1 VSKPD
6 VVLYGASGYT
16 GQHVAW
22 KLAERGIPFV
32 AAGRNRAR
40 VEEQLTKMPE
50 LKKANYE
57 VVGVEHNEASLTEL
71 FRGRKVVHN
80 LVGPF
85 MQLGEPVV
93 RAALAAGVHY
103 LDATGE
109 QDWMLHL
116 RKTYASQFAD
126 KGLVLSPA
134 CASMWNSGLLVAE
147 AALEKEGIDSLDI
160 LYTLHGI
167 PSVSSTLSFMRMC
180 CQPQLYLSD
189 KKLVPWPAAIGI
201 QVSVP
206 GQHQILTALPWSG
219 GGESVFYEH
228 DPRVR
233 NCTTLVAFRN
243 QALMAMLIPKMTE
256 FQQRHAHLSSEEQ
269 ERATNAWAMEI
280 APKGDMAREDYNQH
294 RVLFTCHGRG
304 TLVAHSVAIWGVT
317 GYVMTGALGA
327 ATIDRLLLG
336 RELCVGFQPAA
347 RVVGPKR
354 LRGELA
360 SEGVFGQAS
369 VLI

>member
-1 VSKPD
+1 MSKPE

-22 KLAERGIPFV
+22 KLAERGIPFI
-32 AAGRNRAR
+32 AAGRNKDRVQEHLAR
-40 VEEQLTKMPE
+40 MPE
-50 LKKANYE
+50 LRKAEYE
-57 VVGVEHNEASLTEL
+57 VVGVEHSEAALTEL
-71 FRGRKVVHN
+71 FRGRKIVHN
-80 LVGPF
+80 LVGPY

-93 RAALAAGVHY
+93 RAALAAGAHY

-109 QDWMLHL
+109 QDWMLYL
-116 RKTYASQFAD
+116 RKHFSAKFAD
-126 KGLVLSPA
+126 KGLALSPA
-134 CASMWNSGLLVAE
+134 CASMWNSGLLAAE
-147 AALEKEGIDSLDI
+147 AVLEKEGIDSLDI

-189 KKLVPWPAAIGI
+189 KKLVPWAAAAGV

-206 GQHQILTALPWSG
+206 GQHQVLTALPWSG
-219 GGESVFYEH
+219 GGESVFFEH
-228 DPRVR
+228 DARVR

-243 QALMAMLIPKMTE
+243 QALMALLIPKMAE
-256 FQQRHAHLSSEEQ
+256 FQKLHTHLSSDEQ
-269 ERATNAWAMEI
+269 EKATNAWAMEI

-304 TLVAHSVAIWGVT
+304 TLVARSVALWGVT
-317 GYVMTGALGA
+317 GYVMTGVFGA
-327 ATIDRLLLG
+327 VTIDRLLLG
-336 RELCVGFQPAA
+336 RGLCVGFQPATQ
-347 RVVGPKR
+347 VVGPRR
-354 LRGELA
+354 LHSELV
-360 SEGVFGQAS
+360 SEGVFGQTS